1 MWIIKKESR
10 ARRKLRAGFFF
21 VELDIIIV
29 NDIINLQKSE
39 LRVSVLRV
47 SFLRVGLL

>member
-1 MWIIKKESR
+1 MRGEVCVR
-10 ARRKLRAGFFF
+10 GFF

-39 LRVSVLRV
+39 LRVSILRV